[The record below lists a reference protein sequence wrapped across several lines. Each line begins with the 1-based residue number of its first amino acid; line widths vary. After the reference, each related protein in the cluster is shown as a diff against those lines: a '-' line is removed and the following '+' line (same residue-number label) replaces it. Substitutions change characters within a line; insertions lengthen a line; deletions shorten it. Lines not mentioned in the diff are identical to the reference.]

1 MKNSIKRKKFQRD
14 KLLRMINSRLMSV
27 KIIGGMIAIMRA
39 RTKITREKDLLL
51 YFHAKILLKTFSKI

>member
-27 KIIGGMIAIMRA
+27 KNNWWNDRNYESEEENN
-39 RTKITREKDLLL
+39 T
-51 YFHAKILLKTFSKI
+51 